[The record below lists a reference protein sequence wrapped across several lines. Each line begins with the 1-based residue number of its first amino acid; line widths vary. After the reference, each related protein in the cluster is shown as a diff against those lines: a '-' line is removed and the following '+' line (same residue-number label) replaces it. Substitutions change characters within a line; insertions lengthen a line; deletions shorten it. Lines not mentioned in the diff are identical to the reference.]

1 MYLEHYGLSEAPF
14 RITPNTDFFFA
25 GANRGATLDALVYAI
40 THDEGI
46 VKISGEVGSGKTM
59 LCRVLMER
67 LPANV
72 VTVYLANPSLS
83 REDILF
89 ALADELGV
97 KAAAKGRSNAVLRNL
112 QEHLIGLHGKG
123 QQVVILIDEAHAMP
137 IETLEE
143 IRLLSNLE
151 TNHHMLLQL
160 VLFGQPELNEILS
173 RPNMRQLKER
183 ITHNFA
189 LEPMVRNDIDGYI
202 DFRMRAA
209 GYHGPKIFSDA
220 SVKIITGASL
230 GLTRRINIIA
240 DKSLLAAFAE
250 NTHQITPRHI
260 HAAIRD
266 ADFGDFRPPQTKLWA
281 GLAATVLV
289 VLVFLVFIY
298 KSLPPAPIEAPA
310 KPATA
315 AAAMPEKTVGMPP
328 PPQKPSA
335 APPGAATAKALSSA
349 AAAARANLNPSLRQ
363 PIPVQAASTDAGPAA
378 IPAAKLGEQTRLRF
392 EATQLWLK
400 STADHRWFIQ
410 LLGSDLGQ
418 SQAIENFVVRS
429 IELLGADQVRV
440 YVANSRGVQRV
451 GVIYGEYPSREAAL
465 NSIKQLPLAIRGL
478 SPFPRMVKHLR

>member
-14 RITPNTDFFFA
+14 RITPNTEFFFS
-25 GANRGATLDALVYAI
+25 GANRGATLDALIYAI

-97 KAAAKGRSNAVLRNL
+97 EAPKSRANAVLRSL

-189 LEPMVRNDIDGYI
+189 LEPMVRDDIDGYI

-220 SVKIITGASL
+220 SVKLITRASL

-250 NTHQITPRHI
+250 NTHQITPRLI

-266 ADFGDFRPPQTKLWA
+266 AEFGDFRPNRTKLWA
-281 GLAATVLV
+281 AVGGGSITVLIML
-289 VLVFLVFIY
+289 VLLYRTLQPAPVSPPVIASADAGPTPANLENLNQPLQ
-298 KSLPPAPIEAPA
+298 KSPPAPTALPA
-310 KPATA
+310 KTQATSQ
-315 AAAMPEKTVGMPP
+315 PPVRPNPVPP
-328 PPQKPSA
+328 PRPAGTLKPAVTDTTSA
-335 APPGAATAKALSSA
+335 A
-349 AAAARANLNPSLRQ
+349 NPE
-363 PIPVQAASTDAGPAA
+363 I
-378 IPAAKLGEQTRLRF
+378 KLGALTRQRLD
-392 EATQLWLK
+392 ATKDWLK
-400 STADHRWFIQ
+400 ASADDRWFIQ
-410 LLGSDLGQ
+410 LLGSDIGQ
-418 SQAIENFVVRS
+418 TVAIEAFVMRS
-429 IELLGADQVRV
+429 SELLGAAQVRV
-440 YVANSRGVQRV
+440 YVANTKNVQRV
-451 GVIYGEYPSREAAL
+451 GVIFGDYPNREAAL
-465 NSIKQLPLAIRGL
+465 SAVKLLPAGL
-478 SPFPRMVKHLR
+478 QNLGAFPRMVKHLR